1 MAAPIAILYVHSSA
15 HQYGSDGGL
24 LRMVAGLDRRRFTPF
39 VVVPEA
45 GPLVTELRELGVET
59 YIHPLTIL
67 HRTLNP
73 VYWGGQAFNLP
84 RTVGWLAGLIRRKQ
98 IRLVHTNTS
107 HVIDGALAAR
117 RAGVAHIW
125 HLREL
130 HTGRSRVGRV
140 LSRLIARTSDMVL
153 AMSDASA
160 AAFFPAA
167 PPGLPIH
174 TVYDGIDVGRFCP
187 QNDGSSVRRELG
199 LAPDTPLVG
208 MAGRIAHWKG
218 HALFLQAA
226 AQIVTQ
232 QPDVR
237 FLVVGD
243 AVTAGDARLKE
254 ELLAQRRLLGLEERV
269 IFAGLRDDMPAVMA
283 ALDLF
288 VLPSTQP
295 EPWGFVTLE
304 AMATGKPVI
313 ATRQGGPLEMVVDGE
328 TGYLVSPHD
337 PAELAHK
344 ALALLAAPDKARAMG
359 AAGRL
364 RCVERFSVKQSCM
377 AIMGYYETVLGDATA
392 RR

>member
-1 MAAPIAILYVHSSA
+1 MAVPTAVLYVHSSA

-24 LRMVAGLDRRRFTPF
+24 LRMAAGLDRSRFTPH
-39 VVVPEA
+39 VVVPEV
-45 GPLVTELRELGVET
+45 GPLVTALRGLGVET

-73 VYWGGQAFNLP
+73 VYWSGRAFNLS
-84 RTVGWLAGLIRRKQ
+84 RAVGWLADLIRRQQ

-117 RAGVAHIW
+117 RAGAPHKW
-125 HLREL
+125 HLREK
-130 HTGRSRVGRV
+130 HTGGSRVGGL

-160 AAFFPAA
+160 AAFFPVA

-174 TVYDGIDVGRFCP
+174 TVYDGIDVDRFCP
-187 QNDGSSVRRELG
+187 DNDGSPVRRELG
-199 LAPDTPLVG
+199 LEPDTPLVG

-226 AQIVTQ
+226 AQVMAQ
-232 QPDVR
+232 RPEVR

-243 AVTAGDARLKE
+243 AVTAGDARWKE
-254 ELLAQRRLLGLEERV
+254 ELLALRRQLALEERV

-288 VLPSTQP
+288 ILPSTLP

-304 AMATGKPVI
+304 AMTTGN
-313 ATRQGGPLEMVVDGE
+313 RS
-328 TGYLVSPHD
+328 SPH
-337 PAELAHK
+337 
-344 ALALLAAPDKARAMG
+344 ARED
-359 AAGRL
+359 R
-364 RCVERFSVKQSCM
+364 
-377 AIMGYYETVLGDATA
+377 
-392 RR
+392 